1 MIFKLTPKDYD
12 YPALL
17 KEIPDPP
24 KILYAMGNRKLLT
37 DSSQALAVV
46 GTRKMTVYGKTA
58 AYNIVFALAKLGVT
72 IVSGLASGIDTVAHQ
87 AALAANGKTIA
98 VLASGVDV
106 VYPPEN
112 KDLYREISK
121 KGLLLSEFPPG
132 TLPKPQYFPQR
143 NRIVSGL
150 CLGVLVV
157 EGPLKSGSM
166 ITAKL
171 ALDQGREV
179 FAVPGPITSPNSRGP
194 SYLIKN
200 GASVAES
207 AEDIMDCFT
216 PLKHRG

>member
-1 MIFKLTPKDYD
+1 MIFKLTAKDSD
-12 YPALL
+12 YPAIL

-24 KILYAMGNRKLLT
+24 EILYAIGQRKFLT
-37 DSSQALAVV
+37 DSAPVLAVV

-58 AYNIVFALAKLGVT
+58 ASNIVFALARLGVI
-72 IVSGLASGIDTVAHQ
+72 IVSGLATGIDTVAHQ

-112 KDLYREISK
+112 SGLYRQISE

-132 TLPKPQYFPQR
+132 TLPKPRYFPQR

-150 CLGVLVV
+150 SLGVLVV
-157 EGPLKSGSM
+157 EGPLKSGSL

-179 FAVPGPITSPNSRGP
+179 FAVPGPITSPNSRGT

-200 GASVAES
+200 GAMVVES
-207 AEDIMDCFT
+207 AEDIMDCLT
-216 PLKHRG
+216 LR